1 MIHATPIKMR
11 KLTLIFLFV
20 TVVWQVSNAQQD
32 PQFTQYTYN
41 MSVINPA
48 YTTGDLGIL
57 NLGADYRKQWVGSTG
72 GPTTMSFFAHTPFSD
87 KIEMGVTFTSDEI
100 GENVIKLNEN
110 NINADFAYRLNLGDD
125 SNISFGLK
133 AGFTVYDSAFKGRL
147 IDSNDEVFQ
156 NNINQIYPTIGIG
169 AYYSTDQYYVG
180 LSTPNLLKS
189 TQIDDVSTANTL
201 GTEEIHL
208 YMIGG
213 YVFNVNDNLKLK
225 PSFMLRGVKGAP
237 INADIS
243 LNALIN
249 ERIEGGVSY
258 RYDDS
263 VSGILGFRVTPTF
276 KVAYSYDRT
285 ISQFSGFNNGS
296 HEVVLLLDLS
306 LLNAKG
312 GYKKSPRF
320 F

>member
-1 MIHATPIKMR
+1 MR

-20 TVVWQVSNAQQD
+20 TVVWQISNAQQD

-57 NLGADYRKQWVGSTG
+57 NLGADYRKQWAGATG
-72 GPTTMSFFAHTPFSD
+72 GPITMSFFAHTPFSN
-87 KIEMGVTFTSDEI
+87 KIEMGITFTSDEI
-100 GENVIKLNEN
+100 GEDVIKLNEN
-110 NINADFAYRLNLGDD
+110 NINADFAYRLNLGDNK
-125 SNISFGLK
+125 NISFGLK
-133 AGFTVYDSAFKGRL
+133 AGFTLYDSAFKGRL
-147 IDSNDEVFQ
+147 VDSNDEVFQ
-156 NNINQIYPTIGIG
+156 NNVNQIYPTIGIG

-189 TQIDDVSTANTL
+189 TQLDDVSTANTL

-208 YMIGG
+208 YLIGG
-213 YVFNVNDNLKLK
+213 YVFNLNDNLKLK

-237 INADIS
+237 INADVSI
-243 LNALIN
+243 NALLN
-249 ERIEGGVSY
+249 ERIEAGLSY
-258 RYDDS
+258 RYDDAI
-263 VSGILGFRVTPTF
+263 SGILGFRITPTF
-276 KVAYSYDRT
+276 KVAYAYDRT
-285 ISQFSGFNNGS
+285 VSQFSGYNNGS
-296 HEVVLLLDLS
+296 HEIVLLLDLS

>member
-1 MIHATPIKMR
+1 MSNTTHIKMSR
-11 KLTLIFLFV
+11 FVLTFLFA
-20 TVVWQVSNAQQD
+20 TIVWQISNAQQD

-48 YTTGDLGIL
+48 YTTNELGIL
-57 NLGADYRKQWVGSTG
+57 NLGANYRKQWVGATG
-72 GPTTMSFFAHTPFSD
+72 SPTTLSFFAHTPFND
-87 KIEMGVTFTSDEI
+87 KIEMGVTFITDQI
-100 GENVIKLNEN
+100 GEDVIKLNEN
-110 NINADFAYRLNLGDD
+110 NINADFAYRLNLG
-125 SNISFGLK
+125 SNSNLSFGVK
-133 AGFTVYDSAFKGRL
+133 AGFTLYDSAFKGRL
-147 IDSNDEVFQ
+147 IDPTDEVFQ
-156 NNINQIYPTIGIG
+156 NNVNQIYPTIGIG
-169 AYYSTDQYYVG
+169 AYYFTSNYYIG
-180 LSTPNLLKS
+180 LSTPNLIKS
-189 TQIDDVSTANTL
+189 TQLDDVAIANTL

-213 YVFNVNDNLKLK
+213 YVFNVNNGLKLK

-243 LNALIN
+243 LNALVN
-249 ERIEGGVSY
+249 ERIEGGISY

-263 VSGILGFRVTPTF
+263 VSGILGFRVTPSF

-285 ISQFSGFNNGS
+285 VSEFSGFNNGS
-296 HEVVLLLDLS
+296 HEIVLLLDLS